1 MITISPGHWAV
12 GTGARDLIDEVTEAR
27 KVVKRVIEILRSSGI
42 TVNHVEDNTS
52 KNQQQNLNY
61 LVIQHNKTSRKLDV
75 SVHFNSA
82 KRTDKGLGVEVLYYD
97 QKDLAAKVSKAISD
111 VSGLINRGAKER
123 KELAFLRNTNKPAIL
138 IEVCFVNSTVD
149 VAIYRR
155 DFEKICQS
163 IAECLAEF
171 VGKPMKKSTHNI
183 VASTAAAVPKLQ
195 KNEEVDD
202 IMLTETARKELKE
215 LIEKA
220 CKNKIFDE
228 KYHFEVLPNG
238 KKRIDT
244 YTDTHLISY
253 GLIYLNRTTK

>member
-1 MITISPGHWAV
+1 MITISPGHWLP

-27 KVVKRVIEILRSSGI
+27 KVVNRVVEILRSHGI
-42 TVNHVEDNTS
+42 TVHHIEDNIS

-61 LVIQHNKTSRKLDV
+61 LVTQHNKTNRKLDV

-97 QKDLAAKVSKAISD
+97 QKELATKVSKAISD

-155 DFEKICQS
+155 DFEKICRA
-163 IAECLAEF
+163 IAEKLAEY
-171 VGKPMKKSTHNI
+171 VGRPLKLPPTVVDGKK
-183 VASTAAAVPKLQ
+183 
-195 KNEEVDD
+195 EEKF
-202 IMLTETARKELKE
+202 MLTDTARNEARE
-215 LIEKA
+215 LIRKA
-220 CKNKIFDE
+220 CKQGIFNAA
-228 KYHFEVLPNG
+228 YHTEE
-238 KKRIDT
+238 RIKS
-244 YTDTHLISY
+244 YTDPQLISY
-253 GLIYLNRTTK
+253 AIIYLNRTAG

>member
-61 LVIQHNKTSRKLDV
+61 LVTQHNKTNRKLDV

-82 KRTDKGLGVEVLYYD
+82 TRTDKGLGVEVLYYD
-97 QKDLAAKVSKAISD
+97 QKELAAKVSKAISD

-123 KELAFLRNTNKPAIL
+123 KELAFLRNTNKPSIL

-149 VAIYRR
+149 VAIYKR
-155 DFEKICQS
+155 DFEKICQA
-163 IAECLAEF
+163 IAKCLAEY
-171 VGKPMKKSTHNI
+171 VGKSLNLHSKT
-183 VASTAAAVPKLQ
+183 STA
-195 KNEEVDD
+195 EEKKGEKIV
-202 IMLTETARKELKE
+202 LTDTARNEARE
-215 LIEKA
+215 LIRKA
-220 CKNKIFDE
+220 CKQGVFNAQYHTEEKI
-228 KYHFEVLPNG
+228 KN
-238 KKRIDT
+238 
-244 YTDTHLISY
+244 YTDSELVSY
-253 GLIYLNRTTK
+253 AIVYLNRTAK

>member
-61 LVIQHNKTSRKLDV
+61 LVTQHNKTNRKLDV

-82 KRTDKGLGVEVLYYD
+82 SRTDRGLGVEVLYYD

-111 VSGLINRGAKER
+111 ISGLINRGAKER

-155 DFEKICQS
+155 DFEKICYA
-163 IAECLAEF
+163 IAGCLAEY
-171 VGKPMKKSTHNI
+171 VGQPLRLSS
-183 VASTAAAVPKLQ
+183 STATADDK
-195 KNEEVDD
+195 KEEK
-202 IMLTETARKELKE
+202 IMLTDTARNEARE
-215 LIEKA
+215 LIRKA
-220 CKNKIFDE
+220 CKQKIFNAQVHTEE
-228 KYHFEVLPNG
+228 KIQNYSDAE
-238 KKRIDT
+238 
-244 YTDTHLISY
+244 LISLSIVY
-253 GLIYLNRTTK
+253 VNRTAK

>member
-1 MITISPGHWAV
+1 MITISPGHWLP

-27 KVVKRVIEILRSSGI
+27 KVVNRVVEILRSNGI

-61 LVIQHNKTSRKLDV
+61 LVTQHNKTNRKLDV

-82 KRTDKGLGVEVLYYD
+82 SRTDKGLGVEVLCYD
-97 QKDLAAKVSKAISD
+97 QKELAAKVSKAISD

-155 DFEKICQS
+155 DFEKICRA
-163 IAECLAEF
+163 IAEKLAEY
-171 VGKPMKKSTHNI
+171 VGRPLKSSSTVVDGKK
-183 VASTAAAVPKLQ
+183 
-195 KNEEVDD
+195 EELY
-202 IMLTETARKELKE
+202 MLTETARNEARE
-215 LIEKA
+215 LIRKA
-220 CKNKIFDE
+220 CKQGVFNAQYHTEEKI
-228 KYHFEVLPNG
+228 KN
-238 KKRIDT
+238 
-244 YTDTHLISY
+244 YTDSELVSY
-253 GLIYLNRTTK
+253 AIVYLNRTAK

>member
-61 LVIQHNKTSRKLDV
+61 LVTQHNKTNRKLDV

-82 KRTDKGLGVEVLYYD
+82 SRTDRGLGVEVLYYD
-97 QKDLAAKVSKAISD
+97 QKELAAKVSKAISD

-155 DFEKICQS
+155 DFEKICRA
-163 IAECLAEF
+163 IAEKLAEY
-171 VGKPMKKSTHNI
+171 VGRPLKSSSTVVDGKK
-183 VASTAAAVPKLQ
+183 
-195 KNEEVDD
+195 EELY
-202 IMLTETARKELKE
+202 MLTETARNEARE
-215 LIEKA
+215 LIRKA
-220 CKNKIFDE
+220 CKQGIFNAA
-228 KYHFEVLPNG
+228 YHTEE
-238 KKRIDT
+238 RIKS
-244 YTDTHLISY
+244 YTDSQLISY
-253 GLIYLNRTTK
+253 AIIYLNRTVE

>member
-1 MITISPGHWAV
+1 MITISPGHWLP

-27 KVVKRVIEILRSSGI
+27 KVVNRVVEILRNSGI

-61 LVIQHNKTSRKLDV
+61 LVTQHNKTNRKLDV

-82 KRTDKGLGVEVLYYD
+82 SRTDRGLGVEVLYYD
-97 QKDLAAKVSKAISD
+97 QKELAAKVSKAISD

-155 DFEKICQS
+155 DFEKICQA
-163 IAECLAEF
+163 IAECLAEY
-171 VGKPMKKSTHNI
+171 VGKPLKKKVTN
-183 VASTAAAVPKLQ
+183 VPNVQEQTKEAVKMTKQ
-195 KNEEVDD
+195 AKTQYDKEVDAAFEFLKQHGVVTQD
-202 IMLTETARKELKE
+202 RRNEPVTRAQTFLMLYRFAKNVLK
-215 LIEKA
+215 K
-220 CKNKIFDE
+220 
-228 KYHFEVLPNG
+228 
-238 KKRIDT
+238 
-244 YTDTHLISY
+244 
-253 GLIYLNRTTK
+253 

>member
-1 MITISPGHWAV
+1 MITISPGHWLP

-27 KVVKRVIEILRSSGI
+27 KVVNRVVEILRSNGI

-61 LVIQHNKTSRKLDV
+61 LVTQHNKTNRKLDV

-82 KRTDKGLGVEVLYYD
+82 TRTDKGLGVEVLYYD

-111 VSGLINRGAKER
+111 ISGLINRGAKER

-155 DFEKICQS
+155 DFEKICRA
-163 IAECLAEF
+163 IAKCLAEY
-171 VGKPMKKSTHNI
+171 VGKSLNST
-183 VASTAAAVPKLQ
+183 STISEQ
-195 KNEEVDD
+195 KNEEKF
-202 IMLTETARKELKE
+202 MLTDTARNEARE
-215 LIEKA
+215 LIRKA
-220 CKNKIFDE
+220 CKQGVFNAA
-228 KYHFEVLPNG
+228 YHTEE
-238 KKRIDT
+238 RIKS
-244 YTDTHLISY
+244 YTDSQLISY
-253 GLIYLNRTTK
+253 AIIYLNRTA